1 MKHPARTTAAAVLAG
16 LCLIGTPALAH
27 AAEPV
32 AISTQVKAQAPGA
45 IVSKPIVC
53 DDLYGVAN
61 GNSVVTKRVDDNKY
75 SMDLVNSKGETVFHT
90 GYRPAEYPG
99 TFKPSDDQYA
109 PYGYQQTDGSFSFT
123 VFDYFPEDRGCFTA
137 FDTKAK
143 EVVLVNQQGDIVARG
158 FDCALILHKDNQAL
172 TTQISDD
179 KITFRLINL
188 ASGKVI
194 SEQQI
199 ANDQNANHCEVFYV
213 TNDPAKKDVVAYSP
227 SRRSLTGG
235 ITLGYG
241 TVIVDNGTLKIIDDD
256 PFVDNARAASWTRD
270 HVEVNGEDC
279 VLYPI
284 DAKYDSKELYI
295 AQPHRVTPNSEPL
308 HVFIDKST
316 PLTVDGKQVVFM
328 GGSISRDGAY
338 YVTDGQGHY
347 GSVKPDGSQVLPV
360 KYEGI
365 VDLGKESDPSKIMV
379 KQDGAWYIYDFKA
392 KEQTPT
398 FTDTTADTP
407 HMEDIQWLAQSGI
420 SKGFPDG
427 TFRPYASMARCDM
440 AAFLYRLAGE
450 PAFEPTAEDKAAFPD
465 VTDKTDHAKEI
476 WWMAS
481 QGIAKGFPDGT
492 FKPYGTIVRQDMA
505 AFLHRMSDVTEGNG
519 AAVDFSDVTDT
530 TPPAEDIAWMAK
542 TGVSEGWKND
552 NGVEFRGMADV
563 ARCDMAAFLHRMETK
578 DLLK

>member
-53 DDLYGVAN
+53 DDVYGVAN
-61 GNSVVTKRVDDNKY
+61 GNAIVTKSLGDNKFT
-75 SMDLVNSKGETVFHT
+75 MELVNSKGDPLFKLGFIHNMTSSADGPSE
-90 GYRPAEYPG
+90 GLLEGEPYRPVRGGDLYIGCPLNSNG
-99 TFKPSDDQYA
+99 TLLAWDNAANEK
-109 PYGYQQTDGSFSFT
+109 
-123 VFDYFPEDRGCFTA
+123 
-137 FDTKAK
+137 
-143 EVVLVNQQGDIVARG
+143 VLVDHNGKIVARG
-158 FDCALILHKDNQAL
+158 WCDTTATKSDYMPVAYPTDKGARFDIINIMTGEKTDS
-172 TTQISDD
+172 QI
-179 KITFRLINL
+179 IGGGVLCN
-188 ASGKVI
+188 
-194 SEQQI
+194 I
-199 ANDQNANHCEVFYV
+199 AQTVFNPEANRIEFSAANHV
-213 TNDPAKKDVVAYSP
+213 TDEENYGWKDYRSGNFTISAQGKIENVNVASSDPKSSTAADTEEATSNYSELVGQKFEGQNVHLIPRKNEAGYMSMPTLCADKDGNP
-227 SRRSLTGG
+227 
-235 ITLGYG
+235 
-241 TVIVDNGTLKIIDDD
+241 LKI
-256 PFVDNARAASWTRD
+256 
-270 HVEVNGEDC
+270 GE
-279 VLYPI
+279 
-284 DAKYDSKELYI
+284 
-295 AQPHRVTPNSEPL
+295 N
-308 HVFIDKST
+308 
-316 PLTVDGKQVVFM
+316 QVILA

-379 KQDGAWYIYDFKA
+379 KQDGAWYIYDFEA

-519 AAVDFSDVTDT
+519 AAVDFSDVNDT
-530 TPPAEDIAWMAK
+530 TPHAEDIAWMAK